1 MKASQISS
9 STLALLLQSQ
19 KSTTSTGEEKI
30 PMEARHSYQHAPT
43 PTANSISL
51 EKGKPDSSVYT
62 LPLPQWPYGSGGVV
76 FQRTK
81 EHK

>member
-1 MKASQISS
+1 
-9 STLALLLQSQ
+9 
-19 KSTTSTGEEKI
+19 
-30 PMEARHSYQHAPT
+30 MEARHSYQHAPT

-62 LPLPQWPYGSGGVV
+62 LLLPQWPYGSGGVV